1 MALLVSLLVA
11 TSTTI
16 ISIYVSP
23 SILGVADQ
31 EDVVA
36 LDVKI
41 RALNATISELESQLN
56 SMQGFEGIPNS
67 GVGDPDPVVGEGNNG
82 DVNEGDEVPV
92 GLPIQDVE
100 EFGFLHITNDI
111 AVRSLIVERTIS
123 RGNSIFQEGI
133 YDFDSRNYLKAIE
146 TLELAKERYR
156 SAQQEA
162 EVILASLRILS
173 AQSIGDLKEKYSD
186 EVIIAQATVS
196 HMEAL
201 VEIVRA
207 SMIVT
212 NVAIDASNTKTA
224 TVDDGEVWKNR
235 ISDATRTL
243 NEARGMMDESRWL
256 APEIAFRLAEA
267 MSEIEAVSEK
277 IDEMEM
283 TLDFVGMYATYRVT
297 REEIAGER
305 ESTFFDATVSYSFS
319 SSGRVNASIEWVEFG
334 IFSSPPEWAVIDL
347 HSWEVVETTIL
358 DPIVPSVWGWMIPKD
373 VGVGENIIISDPAG
387 VSEGNYFLVGRERS
401 VMVMGFRIVCNELS
415 LIVDEKRTGTY
426 CFEKDFGILVSG
438 SARNILNDWTFE
450 ITETN
455 FF

>member
-100 EFGFLHITNDI
+100 EFGFLHIINDI

-156 SAQQEA
+156 SARQEA

-201 VEIVRA
+201 VEIVKA